1 MRKDNELMLES
12 PVWTNATGD
21 YSDFVLSSK
30 IKLTRN
36 LQQFKFPDRA
46 TESEKTKIFNFI
58 ADRFQYPTF
67 LLSKLSP
74 LDRERLVERHIA
86 GPGFLK
92 NIEGKGL
99 GLWDKESF
107 SVIINDEDH
116 IKIQHI
122 ISGLNLGLAYKEI
135 NKVDNFVADLLP
147 YSFSSQFGY
156 LTASPTNIGTAL
168 RASIC
173 LHLPGLVHSE
183 KLRKVLDK
191 LIHLGFAVRT
201 GCGGGLK
208 AEGNF
213 FRISNLAT
221 LGRKEEEIIY
231 SLEKTVLEVIEYEK
245 EARNMLFKTAKLQ
258 VEDKIW
264 RAYGI
269 LKNANLLSL
278 EEFVNLLSAV
288 RLGISMKIL
297 KDVDL
302 KTINELLLYV
312 KPAHIK
318 KISGDTNSST
328 ELDNYR
334 AMYVRKVLNK
344 HL

>member
-1 MRKDNELMLES
+1 MRKDNELMFEP
-12 PVWTNATGD
+12 PVWTNATGS

-46 TESEKTKIFNFI
+46 TQAEKIKVFNFI
-58 ADRFQYPTF
+58 AERFQYPTF
-67 LLSKLSP
+67 LATKLSL
-74 LDRERLVERHIA
+74 LDRERLIERRIA
-86 GPGFLK
+86 GPEFLK

-107 SVIINDEDH
+107 SVVINDEDH

-135 NKVDNFVADLLP
+135 NKVDNFIADLLP
-147 YSFSSQFGY
+147 YSFSAQFGY

-191 LIHLGFAVRT
+191 LSQLGFAVKT
-201 GCGGGLK
+201 GCGAGVK
-208 AEGNF
+208 TEGSF
-213 FRISNLAT
+213 FEISNLAT

-231 SLEKTVLEVIEYEK
+231 SLEKTVLEIIEYEK
-245 EARNMLFKTAKLQ
+245 EARDILFKTARLQ

-269 LKNANLLSL
+269 LKNANILSI
-278 EEFVNLLSAV
+278 EEFVNLSSAV
-288 RLGISMKIL
+288 RLGINMKVL

-302 KTINELLLYV
+302 KTLNELLLYA

-318 KISGDTNSST
+318 KISGDTNSSV
-328 ELDNYR
+328 ELDNHR
-334 AMYVRKVLNK
+334 ALYVKKVLNK
-344 HL
+344 HP